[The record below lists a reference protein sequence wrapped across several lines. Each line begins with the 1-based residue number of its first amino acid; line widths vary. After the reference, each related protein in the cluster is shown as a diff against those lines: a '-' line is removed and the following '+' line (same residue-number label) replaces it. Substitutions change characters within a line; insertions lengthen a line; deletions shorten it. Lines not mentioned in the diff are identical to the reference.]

1 MIQARLVETPV
12 VHFDETGLRV
22 EGALHWLHSAS
33 SADYTDLFVH
43 PKRGRLAMQT
53 GLLPRYVSTPEAPR
67 WAVHDCLA
75 SYFSH
80 QGCRHAVCG
89 AHLLR
94 ELRALEEQ
102 GRLWA
107 RYMGKYLLA
116 LYRMTDSGAS
126 ALSVRAQAKAL
137 RLYDKLLARADE
149 EEPPPEPRARGR
161 PKATKGRNLLVRL
174 GKYEEAVL
182 AFAFHEEVP
191 FTNNQAE
198 RDVRPAKL
206 KQKVSGCFRT
216 LGGAQVYARIE
227 GFLSTVRKQERN
239 AFKELCAAFAGQ
251 TFLTAPK
258 AG

>member
-1 MIQARLVETPV
+1 VIQARLVETPV